1 MKIPPHSRNSCI
13 AWGERTGLALQCSQP
28 SCTGVDKAAT
38 LGLEFFQILVQ
49 TVKTGNSCGVR
60 PCLFALPLRL
70 EKGLLQASFGR
81 FPQSI
86 AHSFAL
92 EIRHGRTASNF

>member
-1 MKIPPHSRNSCI
+1 MLT
-13 AWGERTGLALQCSQP
+13 A
-28 SCTGVDKAAT
+28 TGVDKAAT
-38 LGLEFFQILVQ
+38 LGLEFFQILVLVQ
-49 TVKTGNSCGVR
+49 TVKNGNSCGVR
-60 PCLFALPLRL
+60 PCLFALPRRL

-92 EIRHGRTASNF
+92 EIRHGRTASNFVLVSRVLAPRTEAGFTFLV

>member
-1 MKIPPHSRNSCI
+1 MASLQYLY
-13 AWGERTGLALQCSQP
+13 GLIEKESIMTVLVALENTCGQQP
-28 SCTGVDKAAT
+28 SCAA
-38 LGLEFFQILVQ
+38 LE
-49 TVKTGNSCGVR
+49 
-60 PCLFALPLRL
+60 
-70 EKGLLQASFGR
+70 GLLQASFGR